1 MQLRQELRSSPERSS
16 ASNVIRFPGSRAQ
29 ASPRRDQKSFM
40 DAVYTAGSIPLAAD
54 DRATKAMATRLQVF
68 GFVVIDEV
76 QADGSARRLRPSEAV
91 KATLD
96 HPWRVS
102 KPSGRWSVA
111 GATSA
116 DDLFQELSLP

>member
-1 MQLRQELRSSPERSS
+1 MLDQETNVVAFKPRAAVAHHPKSLLERIY
-16 ASNVIRFPGSRAQ
+16 A
-29 ASPRRDQKSFM
+29 
-40 DAVYTAGSIPLAAD
+40 AGSLSIRAD
-54 DRATKAMATRLQVF
+54 DRATKVMATRLQVF

-76 QADGSARRLRPSEAV
+76 QADGSIRRLRPSEAV

-116 DDLFQELSLP
+116 DDLFHELSLP